1 MTHPSILEIVRRCQR
16 NPNDR
21 EAFDL
26 FYRNLYPYVR
36 LYARAFRLPT
46 APVTEEDVIQEIFLK
61 LMERFPEAQ
70 FQNENQ
76 FLGYLKAVSEN
87 YMIDLVRKYE
97 KDAYSELTEELQLAA
112 SGDTPEQAA
121 ANAERLERLMRLVR
135 ALSGTCP
142 DVLLPFL
149 RDGLSLA
156 EIARRQNVP
165 LGTIY
170 PRFSRC
176 VAELRRCKSRA

>member
-1 MTHPSILEIVRRCQR
+1 MTQPSILEIVRRCQQH
-16 NPNDR
+16 PNDR
-21 EAFDL
+21 KAFDL

-61 LMERFPEAQ
+61 LMEKFPETD

-76 FLGYLKAVSEN
+76 FLGYLKAASEN

-97 KDAYSELTEELQLAA
+97 KQTYTELTEELQLAA
-112 SGDTPEQAA
+112 SGETPEQAA
-121 ANAERLERLMRLVR
+121 ANAERLERLLRLVS
-135 ALSGTCP
+135 ALSGTCHG
-142 DVLLPFL
+142 VLLPFL

-156 EIARRQNVP
+156 DIARRQNVP

-176 VAELRRCKSRA
+176 VGELRRRMSQN